1 MSIVTITKLLSSGPK
16 NVTLHVYVKGDAS
29 GDLTDEVIADPAD
42 FGMTG
47 ENRFFTIRGI
57 QSCLSGFSGTLKCE
71 YLASD
76 SLMWAIPEFESCVD
90 FTDYGGLK
98 DFSNPLDGTGKI
110 LLSTKGLAEG
120 DEGSFVLR
128 LKK

>member
-1 MSIVTITKLLSSGPK
+1 MSTVVVTPLSSGDR
-16 NVTLHVYVKGDAS
+16 NVTLHVYVKGNAL
-29 GDLTDEVIADPAD
+29 GDVTDYVIANPSD

-47 ENRFFTIRGI
+47 EDRFFTIRGI
-57 QSCLSGFSGTLKCE
+57 QSCLSGFFAKLKFE

-76 SLMWAIPEFESCVD
+76 TLIWVIPEYESCPD

-98 DFSNPLDGTGKI
+98 DRSNPLDGSGKI
-110 LLSTKGLAEG
+110 LFSTSGLAEG

>member
-1 MSIVTITKLLSSGPK
+1 MSIVITPISSGDR

-29 GDLTDEVIADPAD
+29 GDVTDYVIADPAD
-42 FGMTG
+42 YGMTG
-47 ENRFFTIRGI
+47 ENRFFTIRGV
-57 QSCLSGFSGTLKCE
+57 QSCLSGFFSTLKCE

-76 SLMWAIPEFESCVD
+76 SLMWVLPEFESCQD

-98 DFSNPLDGTGKI
+98 DPSNPLDGTGKI
-110 LLSTKGLAEG
+110 LLSTRGLAQG

>member
-1 MSIVTITKLLSSGPK
+1 MSIVITPLSSGDR
-16 NVTLHVYVKGDAS
+16 NVTLHVYVKGDGS
-29 GDLTDEVIADPAD
+29 GDLTDHVIADPAD
-42 FGMTG
+42 FKMTG

-57 QSCLSGFSGTLKCE
+57 QSCLSGFYATLKFE

-76 SLMWAIPEFESCVD
+76 TLIWVLPEFDSSVD

-98 DFSNPLDGTGKI
+98 DRSNPLDGTGKI
-110 LLSTKGLAEG
+110 LFSTKGLAEG

>member
-1 MSIVTITKLLSSGPK
+1 MSTVKVTELFRGPK
-16 NVTLHVYVKGDAS
+16 KVTLHVYIKGDGS

-57 QSCLSGFSGTLKCE
+57 QSSMVGFFSTLKCE

-76 SLMWAIPEFESCVD
+76 SLMWVLSEFESCVD
-90 FTDYGGLK
+90 FMDYGGLK

-110 LLSTKGLAEG
+110 LLSTKNLGEG
-120 DEGSFVLR
+120 DEGSFILR
-128 LKK
+128 LEK